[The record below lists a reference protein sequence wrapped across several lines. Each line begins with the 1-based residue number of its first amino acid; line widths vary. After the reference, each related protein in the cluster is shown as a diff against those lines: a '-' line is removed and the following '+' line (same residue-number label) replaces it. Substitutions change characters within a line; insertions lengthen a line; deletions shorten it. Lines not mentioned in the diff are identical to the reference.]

1 MFGRK
6 KKPKGGN
13 LTRVSHID
21 ASASFDMSGAWDFPA
36 NGWADEPDTGSAL
49 SDLRLANAAR
59 GLEPRLKGESFRFPV
74 GPDGKT
80 WSFDFHQRC
89 QYISGNHPSNYQC
102 VWTHSQSLH
111 RPLFGSESLTSH
123 LLEARE
129 QLQEDYLRHLLA
141 VHSPALVEARYEE
154 MGENIKNG
162 GCLLRPKVP
171 TYEEVAAAQREALG
185 LPAEPEREK
194 ECSYCGLTAEDV
206 YHFPCLLKAKEE
218 GVDSIYPP
226 TEEWTRR
233 AIGAM
238 NAELASDLARQQD
251 SLTAVFPGDPHT
263 ATVGLTTD
271 GQGGFYL
278 AQPDGS
284 TRQVPPETVKQ
295 RPDGTYEFVLEAEIF
310 PNGRRFPGSKGVVS
324 QEIGVNVIGDKSPFY
339 GKPKRSWE
347 PKGKPHV
354 PRQNRGRRKRRG

>member
-13 LTRVSHID
+13 LTRVSHTG
-21 ASASFDMSGAWDFPA
+21 ASASFDMSGAWNLQPVGLTA
-36 NGWADEPDTGSAL
+36 APDTGDAL
-49 SDLRLANAAR
+49 TDLRLANAAR
-59 GLEPRLKGESFRFPV
+59 GLEPRLKGESFQFPC
-74 GPDGKT
+74 GPDGMT

-102 VWTHSQSLH
+102 VWSHSQSLH

-123 LLEARE
+123 LLEVRE

-154 MGENIKNG
+154 MSENIKNG

-171 TYEEVAAAQREALG
+171 TYEEVAAAKREALG

-194 ECSYCGLTAEDV
+194 ECSYCGLTSEDV
-206 YHFPCLLKAKEE
+206 MHIPCIIKAKEE
-218 GVDSIYPP
+218 GVDSIYPV
-226 TEEWTRR
+226 TEEWQRR

-238 NAELASDLARQQD
+238 NDDFARMNEEFA
-251 SLTAVFPGDPHT
+251 TGKPADPQ
-263 ATVGLTTD
+263 TVGLTTD
-271 GQGGFYL
+271 GKGGFYI

-284 TRQVPPETVKQ
+284 TLQVPPETVRQ
-295 RPDGTYEFVLEAEIF
+295 RADGAYEFVLEAELF
-310 PNGRRFPGSKGVVS
+310 PNGRRFPGTKGVVS
-324 QEIGVNVIGDKSPFY
+324 QEIAVNVIGDKPGFQGNRNKQQGSN
-339 GKPKRSWE
+339 R
-347 PKGKPHV
+347 KPHV
-354 PRQNRGRRKRRG
+354 PRRFPGKGRR